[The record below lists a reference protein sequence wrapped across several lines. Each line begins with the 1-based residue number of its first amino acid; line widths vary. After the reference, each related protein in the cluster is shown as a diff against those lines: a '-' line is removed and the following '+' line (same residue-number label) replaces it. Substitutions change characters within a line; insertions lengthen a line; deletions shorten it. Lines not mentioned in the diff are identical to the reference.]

1 MLRAK
6 LRKQGDNILTVHC
19 QDKKITVELHSLTES
34 LKLLPLLRSSDGF
47 SLMDQLK
54 EAGYEVELKKS
65 FLNLQL

>member
-6 LRKQGDNILTVHC
+6 LRKEGDKVVTLSLR
-19 QDKKITVELHSLTES
+19 DKKITVELHSLTES
-34 LKLLPLLRSSDGF
+34 LKLLPLLRGAGGA
-47 SLMDQLK
+47 SLLEQLK